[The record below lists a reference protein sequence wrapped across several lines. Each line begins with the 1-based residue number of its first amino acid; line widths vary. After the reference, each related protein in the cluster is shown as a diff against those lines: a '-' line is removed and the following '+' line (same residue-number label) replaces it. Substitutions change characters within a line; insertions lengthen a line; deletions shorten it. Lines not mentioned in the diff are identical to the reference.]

1 MRISRRYGRAH
12 RCGRRIRASA
22 PQVGGEGGGVATGI
36 VGRLARVLALLFWSA
51 CGGEAPV
58 PEEPGEGLAEQR
70 ASPEDRSVDPESPA
84 TQGEQDAQAPTT
96 LVFALR
102 RLPAGLDPLG
112 DLGPWG
118 RRIADDLVF
127 EGLVRRNPAQA
138 PWVDMALADRC
149 VADRQIVDC
158 HLRPGVRFHDG
169 VAVTPDDVLYSISYW
184 LDPRRSWIRQRHGLV
199 NLRSVELVDGPR
211 GGGDRDPGQWVRIA
225 FEKSEPLALELL
237 AAIKIVP
244 KKKHRGRAAQF
255 GREPVGT
262 GPMRVTTLDSDR
274 VMLERLS
281 AEEWDRT
288 DRSAPPVDRILF
300 RALNDGAEALT
311 LLRRGQ
317 IHVLPE
323 MAANHVPVELG
334 KPGMAAR
341 FEAWIR
347 SPPRYD
353 VLLWN
358 VGQGLMKNDALRH
371 AMHTAVPRAAIEDK
385 AHGAPG
391 LALDAPVDL
400 EDPRSI
406 DLFELVDASE
416 EDAGMGGLPTPRD
429 PLLDVQAQVAA
440 RGLLDGL
447 GWKLERG
454 IRSKPEG
461 NLRVTIM
468 WDGASGAGSVS
479 AREVRE
485 AWRSIGAQAPYATAP
500 WGYLLSLIKKGSF
513 QVALVTLATR
523 DDADLY
529 DQFHSRGELNLAGV
543 RDRGLDAALEEYRR
557 ASTRAERNRAEM
569 HVAQRLAELR
579 VATVLY
585 APAPIMLASARVTGM
600 SFVDDLPVLDRLG
613 LRPARESEDWAGR

>member
-1 MRISRRYGRAH
+1 MAR
-12 RCGRRIRASA
+12 
-22 PQVGGEGGGVATGI
+22 TL
-36 VGRLARVLALLFWSA
+36 GRLARVLAVLGWSA

-58 PEEPGEGLAEQR
+58 PEEAREGSAEER
-70 ASPEDRSVDPESPA
+70 ASPEDRSVDPGSLPESD
-84 TQGEQDAQAPTT
+84 EQDPQTPTT

-102 RLPAGLDPLG
+102 RLPSGLDPLG

-127 EGLVRRNPAQA
+127 EGLVRRNPDQA

-149 VADRQIVDC
+149 IPDRQVVDC
-158 HLRPGVRFHDG
+158 HLRPGVHFHDG
-169 VAVTPDDVLYSISYW
+169 TELSPDDVVYSISYW

-199 NLRSVELVDGPR
+199 NLRSVEIVDGPR
-211 GGGDRDPGQWVRIA
+211 GGGDRDPGRWVRIA

-237 AAIKIVP
+237 SAIKIVP
-244 KKKHRGRAAQF
+244 KKKHRGRAARF
-255 GREPVGT
+255 GGEPVGT

-274 VMLERLS
+274 LVLERLG
-281 AEEWDRT
+281 ADEWGRLDR
-288 DRSAPPVDRILF
+288 AQPPVERIVF
-300 RALNDGAEALT
+300 RAVNDGAEALT

-341 FEAWIR
+341 FEAWMR

-371 AMHTAVPRAAIEDK
+371 AMHTAVPRAAIESK

-406 DLFELVDASE
+406 DLFELVDASD
-416 EDAGMGGLPTPRD
+416 EDAGIGGLPIARD
-429 PLLDVQAQVAA
+429 PVLDVQAQVAA

-447 GWKLERG
+447 GWRLERG

-479 AREVRE
+479 ARELRE

-529 DQFHSRGELNLAGV
+529 EQFHSRGELNLSGV
-543 RDRGLDAALEEYRR
+543 HDRGLDAALEEYRR
-557 ASTRAERNRAEM
+557 ASNRAERNRAET
-569 HVAQRLAELR
+569 HVAERLAELR
-579 VATVLY
+579 VATVLF

-600 SFVDDLPVLDRLG
+600 SFIDDLPVLDRLG
-613 LRPARESEDWAGR
+613 LRSARESEDWAGR